1 MAKRQTWY
9 LKGQNAVLVRDKLS
23 AVVPHTYEFNI
34 HAPVAMTVES
44 PSSVKIAAGGQSV
57 CLRDLN
63 GNAPFATWTGPA
75 PKAGVTESHGAFYLK
90 NDGRSVGEFLILMDV
105 GCKRPAV
112 KVAAAGTG
120 RTVTVGSQ
128 SVILN

>member
-1 MAKRQTWY
+1 M
-9 LKGQNAVLVRDKLS
+9 LVRDKLS

-34 HAPVAMTVES
+34 HAPAAITVES

-90 NDGRSVGEFLILMDV
+90 NDGKSVGEFLVLMDV
-105 GCKRPAV
+105 GCKRPTV
-112 KVAAAGTG
+112 KVAASGTG
-120 RTVTVGSQ
+120 RAVTVGTQ
-128 SVILN
+128 TITIN